1 MVLNASR
8 ALFCLKNKRSKFI
21 FSSSKVVNSTYKP
34 KVFNKFLNFLTNLSI
49 SVAADISMNSNTI
62 VCGKI
67 PCGKDSYNI
76 EPSQLICSADQLGGL
91 FMVRVFEKSDFQKI
105 YYVTDF
111 CNILQHIVKLKVI
124 QTFKKLLKCEGVN
137 KSDLINLGEEKY
149 KTRVIHI
156 LLSKN
161 QRL

>member
-1 MVLNASR
+1 MYREHCFFLKTRNLNSFSAAAKLLIVLTN
-8 ALFCLKNKRSKFI
+8 
-21 FSSSKVVNSTYKP
+21 
-34 KVFNKFLNFLTNLSI
+34 LNFLTNLSV
-49 SVAADISMNSNTI
+49 SVAADISRNSNTI
-62 VCGKI
+62 VCGRI

-76 EPSQLICSADQLGGL
+76 EPSQLICNADQLGGL
-91 FMVRVFEKSDFQKI
+91 CMVRVFEKSDFQKI

-137 KSDLINLGEEKY
+137 KSDLINLGKEKY